1 MDWFVELMQNI
12 EKLILIL
19 TNIIMAAFGVWSQI
33 RASRWKQTA
42 KFIKK
47 DGSFLAASCVP
58 PKSIETYVDKIR
70 KD

>member
-12 EKLILIL
+12 EKLILVL

-42 KFIKK
+42 KFIKQ
-47 DGSFLAASCVP
+47 DASFLATGLVP
-58 PKSIETYVDKIR
+58 PKMIKTYVEKI
-70 KD
+70 KKG